1 MSTLAF
7 TSAGSAV
14 YISAGVPAT
23 LDVAGFAALSY
34 TKIGDITDLGA
45 VGPAVGNVTHVP
57 VDQAVTFKYKTIVDN
72 GSMALKGA
80 RVTTDAGQTI
90 LIAAVA
96 SYANYAFKVVL
107 QNGAIIYFQGLADS
121 YKTNIGTA
129 GVITSFDCNLL
140 VNGNIYNA

>member
-7 TSAGSAV
+7 TSAGSSIS
-14 YISAGVPAT
+14 ISAGTPAT

-45 VGPAVGNVTHVP
+45 VGPKVANVTHVP

-72 GSMALKGA
+72 GAMALKGA
-80 RVTTDAGQTI
+80 RVTTDAGQII
-90 LIAAVA
+90 LLAAVA

-121 YKTNIGTA
+121 YNTTIGTA
-129 GVITSFDCNLL
+129 GVITSFDSNILI
-140 VNGNIYNA
+140 NGNIYTA

>member
-7 TSAGSAV
+7 TSAGSAI

-23 LDVAGFAALSY
+23 IDAAGFGALSY
-34 TKIGDITDLGA
+34 TKIGDVSDLGA
-45 VGPAVGNVTHVP
+45 VGPKVGNVTHVP
-57 VDQAVTFKYKTIVDN
+57 VDQSTTFKFKTIVDN

-96 SYANYAFKVVL
+96 SYAAYAFKVVL

-121 YKTNIGTA
+121 YNTTIGTA
-129 GVITSFDCNLL
+129 GVLTMFDSNIL
-140 VNGNIYNA
+140 VSGSIVNA

>member
-7 TSAGSAV
+7 TSAGSKI

-23 LDVAGFAALSY
+23 IDSAGFGALTY
-34 TKIGDITDLGA
+34 TEIKDVTDLGA
-45 VGPAVGNVTHVP
+45 VGPKVGNVTHVP
-57 VDQAVTFKYKTIVDN
+57 VSESVTYKFKTITDN

-80 RVTTDAGQTI
+80 RVTTDAGQTL

-96 SYANYAFKVVL
+96 SFATYAFKVVL

-121 YKTNIGTA
+121 YNTTIGTA
-129 GVITSFDCNLL
+129 GVITSFDTNIL
-140 VNGNIYNA
+140 VSGNIVTA